1 MSSSYGTSGSSDS
14 ELDLDIAENQLNAY
28 LEMSEVSAEKE
39 EQQKS
44 ISGCQ
49 DTAAEFGCVRCLMLG
64 AKGCTQN
71 LKKRYCPNC
80 NELMYVCSKHTK
92 TYSPH
97 GLSCASPGQIVCK
110 RPYLRK
116 LRRFLLFRGDTK
128 DQQKHQE
135 NEERRQQ
142 K

>member
-49 DTAAEFGCVRCLMLG
+49 D
-64 AKGCTQN
+64 
-71 LKKRYCPNC
+71 
-80 NELMYVCSKHTK
+80 
-92 TYSPH
+92 
-97 GLSCASPGQIVCK
+97 
-110 RPYLRK
+110 
-116 LRRFLLFRGDTK
+116 LFRSRGRLCTMLDAG
-128 DQQKHQE
+128 
-135 NEERRQQ
+135 R
-142 K
+142 